1 MRLAYQYCVRQLTD
15 LTYRKSAG
23 NLLVGLIWLSV
34 LGLLTE
40 DRLID
45 DRGVA
50 LITLISTSLWKN
62 IKQNIYTIFSNVTW
76 QCEPKNQGIDFQLGF
91 QGVCKSD

>member
-1 MRLAYQYCVRQLTD
+1 MVDQQADIFGCKSRIRDLHTITVKKMRLAYQYCVRQLTD

-50 LITLISTSLWKN
+50 LITLISTSL
-62 IKQNIYTIFSNVTW
+62 
-76 QCEPKNQGIDFQLGF
+76 
-91 QGVCKSD
+91 